1 MLKSFG
7 QGGRRRAG
15 WTNRARPQPSA
26 STRRLRAVVL
36 VAFGALMLS
45 ASSAS
50 AVQRVTPSLVQ
61 TIDTSLFNPSSPD
74 PSGIAYRPARDRFVI
89 SDSEVEE
96 TSLYQGFNL
105 FTSTRLGL
113 GIGSGTVMPGSP
125 EPTDLGYNE
134 KNAALFVS
142 DDAKHRV
149 TIIKPGPDGNHGTDD
164 DIVSR
169 FSTLP
174 FSIDPEGVVYD
185 NATGHLFVADG
196 EGIEIYRVNPVNGVF
211 GDGNDVVT
219 HFDLARHG
227 VRDCHGLGIDPH
239 RDRLLCVDPSTPDNI
254 YEVGKGGRLFRIL
267 SMAANPTLKA
277 VLADVTMA
285 PTSDPTDGPGKLSY
299 WIVDRH
305 LDNGNY
311 PDENDGLLYEMR

>member
-1 MLKSFG
+1 
-7 QGGRRRAG
+7 
-15 WTNRARPQPSA
+15 
-26 STRRLRAVVL
+26 
-36 VAFGALMLS
+36 MLS

-50 AVQRVTPSLVQ
+50 AVQRVTPNLIQ
-61 TIDTSLFNPSSPD
+61 TIDTSSFVPSSPD
-74 PSGIAYRPARDRFVI
+74 PSGIAYRPGRDRFVI

-96 TSLYQGFNL
+96 MSLYAGYNL
-105 FTSTRLGL
+105 FTSTRIGL
-113 GIGSGTVMPGSP
+113 GVGSGTVMPGSP

-134 KNAALFVS
+134 KNGAMFVS

-149 TIIKPGPDGNHGTDD
+149 TIIKPGPDGNHGTADD
-164 DIVSR
+164 VVSR

-185 NATGHLFVADG
+185 NATGHVFIADG

-227 VRDCHGLGIDPH
+227 VHDCHGLGIDPH

-267 SMAANPTLKA
+267 SMASIPTLKA

-285 PTSDPTDGPGKLSY
+285 PTSDPTDGPGRLSY
-299 WIVDRH
+299 WVVDRH
-305 LDNGNY
+305 LDNNQY

>member
-1 MLKSFG
+1 
-7 QGGRRRAG
+7 
-15 WTNRARPQPSA
+15 
-26 STRRLRAVVL
+26 VV
-36 VAFGALMLS
+36 ACAALTLS

-50 AVQRVTPSLVQ
+50 AVQRVTPSLIE
-61 TIDTSLFNPSSPD
+61 TIDTSSFFPSSPD
-74 PSGIAYRPARDRFVI
+74 PSGIAYRPGRDRFVI

-96 TSLYQGFNL
+96 MSLYAGYNL
-105 FTSTRLGL
+105 FTSTRVGL
-113 GIGSGTVMPGSP
+113 GVGSGTVMPGSP

-134 KNAALFVS
+134 KNAALFVP

-149 TIIKPGPDGNHGTDD
+149 TIIKPGPDGDHGTADD
-164 DIVSR
+164 VVSR

-185 NATGHLFVADG
+185 NATGHLFIADG

-227 VRDCHGLGIDPH
+227 VHDCHGLGIDPH

-267 SMAANPTLKA
+267 SMASIPTLKA

-285 PTSDPTDGPGKLSY
+285 PTSDPTDGPGRLSY
-299 WIVDRH
+299 WVVDRH
-305 LDNGNY
+305 LDNNQY